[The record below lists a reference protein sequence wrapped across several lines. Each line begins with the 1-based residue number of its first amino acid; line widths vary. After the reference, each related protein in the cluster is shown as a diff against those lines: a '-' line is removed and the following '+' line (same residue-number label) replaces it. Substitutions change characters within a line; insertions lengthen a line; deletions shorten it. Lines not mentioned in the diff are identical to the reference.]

1 MIEVRDLYKS
11 FGENDILKGVNLQME
26 KGKIH
31 ILLGNNGSGKSTI
44 INCMLKL
51 LKYDR
56 GSITLDGEEI
66 EKLNNT
72 VYFKKVSALLESSVN
87 VYDNLS
93 GEENIRYFA
102 GLNRINIKK
111 FDKHL
116 DYIEEFKLENH
127 LDKKVGD
134 YSRGMK
140 QKLSLI
146 IALIS
151 EPDYLLLDEPTLGL
165 DFESTNNII
174 KILKKLAI
182 EQNKSILITSHQI
195 DVIEKLEG
203 ELLFLNNGKV
213 EHFNIMDYSN
223 SISDSYNVKFIQD
236 GRTITKREES
246 HIESFIK
253 NYEEKNI
260 IEIKKNEISLDEI
273 VKVKLDENNK
283 MWIRSCYMWNKILLP
298 RLYS

>member
-11 FGENDILKGVNLQME
+11 FGGNDILKGVNLQME

-66 EKLNNT
+66 EELSNLI
-72 VYFKKVSALLESSVN
+72 YFKKVSALLESSVN

-116 DYIEEFKLENH
+116 EYIKEFKLENH

-151 EPDYLLLDEPTLGL
+151 DPDYLLLDEPTLGL

-203 ELLFLNNGKV
+203 ELLFLNDGKV

-223 SISDSYNVKFIQD
+223 SIPDSYNVKFIQD
-236 GRTITKREES
+236 GKTITKREES
-246 HIESFIK
+246 QIESFIK

-260 IEIKKNEISLDEI
+260 IEIKKM
-273 VKVKLDENNK
+273 KLVW
-283 MWIRSCYMWNKILLP
+283 MRLL
-298 RLYS
+298 R

>member
-1 MIEVRDLYKS
+1 MLEVQDLYKS
-11 FGENDILKGVNLQME
+11 FGENDVLKGVNLQME

-56 GSITLDGEEI
+56 GSITLDGEDI
-66 EKLNNT
+66 EELRNMI
-72 VYFKKVSALLESSVN
+72 YFKKVSALLESSVN

-93 GEENIRYFA
+93 GEENIGYFA

-111 FDKHL
+111 FDNHL
-116 DYIEEFKLENH
+116 DYIKEFKLENH

-151 EPDYLLLDEPTLGL
+151 DPDYLLLDEPTLGL

-223 SISDSYNVKFIQD
+223 SIPDSYNVKFIQD
-236 GRTITKREES
+236 EKTITKREES
-246 HIESFIK
+246 QIESFIK

-260 IEIKKNEISLDEI
+260 IEIRKNEISLDEI

-283 MWIRSCYMWNKILLP
+283 MWIRSCYMWNKVLLP

>member
-56 GSITLDGEEI
+56 GSITLDGEDI
-66 EKLNNT
+66 EELRNMI
-72 VYFKKVSALLESSVN
+72 YFKKVSALLESSVN

-116 DYIEEFKLENH
+116 DYIKEFKLENH

-151 EPDYLLLDEPTLGL
+151 DPDYLLLDEPTLGL

-174 KILKKLAI
+174 KILKQLAI

-203 ELLFLNNGKV
+203 ELFFLNNGKV

-223 SISDSYNVKFIQD
+223 SIPDSYNVKFIQD
-236 GRTITKREES
+236 GKTITKREES
-246 HIESFIK
+246 QIESFIK

-260 IEIKKNEISLDEI
+260 IEIRKNEISLDEI

-283 MWIRSCYMWNKILLP
+283 M
-298 RLYS
+298 

>member
-1 MIEVRDLYKS
+1 MLEVRDLYKS

-66 EKLNNT
+66 EELSNLI
-72 VYFKKVSALLESSVN
+72 YFKKVSALLESSVN

-93 GEENIRYFA
+93 AEENIRYFA

-111 FDKHL
+111 FDNHL
-116 DYIEEFKLENH
+116 DYIKEFKLENH

-151 EPDYLLLDEPTLGL
+151 DPDYLLLDEPTLGL

-203 ELLFLNNGKV
+203 ELLFLNDGKV

-223 SISDSYNVKFIQD
+223 SIPDSYNVKFIKD
-236 GRTITKREES
+236 GKTITKREES
-246 HIESFIK
+246 QIESFIK
-253 NYEEKNI
+253 KYEEKNI

-283 MWIRSCYMWNKILLP
+283 M
-298 RLYS
+298 

>member
-1 MIEVRDLYKS
+1 MLEVRGLYKS
-11 FGENDILKGVNLQME
+11 FGENDVLKGVNLQME

-66 EKLNNT
+66 EELSNLI
-72 VYFKKVSALLESSVN
+72 YFKKVSALLESSVN

-93 GEENIRYFA
+93 AEENIRYFA

-116 DYIEEFKLENH
+116 DYIKEFKLENH

-203 ELLFLNNGKV
+203 ELLFLNDGKV
-213 EHFNIMDYSN
+213 EHFNIMDYSD
-223 SISDSYNVKFIQD
+223 SIPDSYNVKFIQD
-236 GRTITKREES
+236 GKTITRREDS

-253 NYEEKNI
+253 KYEEKNI

-283 MWIRSCYMWNKILLP
+283 M
-298 RLYS
+298 

>member
-1 MIEVRDLYKS
+1 MLEVRDLYKS

-66 EKLNNT
+66 EELSNLI
-72 VYFKKVSALLESSVN
+72 YFKKVSALLESSVN

-93 GEENIRYFA
+93 SEENIRYFA

-116 DYIEEFKLENH
+116 DYIKEFKLENH
-127 LDKKVGD
+127 LYKKVGD

-151 EPDYLLLDEPTLGL
+151 DPDYLLLDEPTLGL

-203 ELLFLNNGKV
+203 ELLFLNDGKV
-213 EHFNIMDYSN
+213 EQFNIMDYSN
-223 SISDSYNVKFIQD
+223 SIPDSYNVKFIQD
-236 GRTITKREES
+236 GKTITKREDS
-246 HIESFIK
+246 QIESFIK
-253 NYEEKNI
+253 KYEEKNI

-283 MWIRSCYMWNKILLP
+283 M
-298 RLYS
+298 

>member
-1 MIEVRDLYKS
+1 MLEVQDLYKS
-11 FGENDILKGVNLQME
+11 FGENDVLKGVNLQME

-56 GSITLDGEEI
+56 GSITLDGEDI
-66 EKLNNT
+66 EELRNMI
-72 VYFKKVSALLESSVN
+72 YFKKVSALLESSVN

-111 FDKHL
+111 FDNHL
-116 DYIEEFKLENH
+116 DYIKEFKLENH

-151 EPDYLLLDEPTLGL
+151 DPDYLLLDEPTLGL

-174 KILKKLAI
+174 KILKQLAI
-182 EQNKSILITSHQI
+182 EQNRSILITSHQI

-236 GRTITKREES
+236 GKTITKREKS

-283 MWIRSCYMWNKILLP
+283 M
-298 RLYS
+298 

>member
-1 MIEVRDLYKS
+1 MLEVRDLYKS

-66 EKLNNT
+66 EELSNMI
-72 VYFKKVSALLESSVN
+72 YFKKVSALLESSVN

-116 DYIEEFKLENH
+116 DYIKEFKLENH

-151 EPDYLLLDEPTLGL
+151 DPDYLLLDEPTLGL
-165 DFESTNNII
+165 DFKSTNNII

-203 ELLFLNNGKV
+203 ELLFLNDGKV

-236 GRTITKREES
+236 GKTITKREES

-283 MWIRSCYMWNKILLP
+283 M
-298 RLYS
+298 

>member
-1 MIEVRDLYKS
+1 MLEVQDLYKS
-11 FGENDILKGVNLQME
+11 FGENDVLKGVNLQME

-56 GSITLDGEEI
+56 GCITLDGEEI
-66 EKLNNT
+66 KELSNL

-102 GLNRINIKK
+102 GLNRINIRK

-116 DYIEEFKLENH
+116 DYIKEFKLENH

-151 EPDYLLLDEPTLGL
+151 DPDYLLLDEPTLGL

-203 ELLFLNNGKV
+203 DLLFLNDGKV

-236 GRTITKREES
+236 GKTITKREES

-283 MWIRSCYMWNKILLP
+283 M
-298 RLYS
+298 

>member
-1 MIEVRDLYKS
+1 MLEVRGLYKS

-111 FDKHL
+111 FEKHL
-116 DYIEEFKLENH
+116 DYIKEFKLENH

-151 EPDYLLLDEPTLGL
+151 DPDYLLLDEPTLGL

-213 EHFNIMDYSN
+213 EHFNIMDYSD
-223 SISDSYNVKFIQD
+223 SITDSYNVKFIQD
-236 GRTITKREES
+236 GKTITRREDS

-253 NYEEKNI
+253 KYEEKNI

-283 MWIRSCYMWNKILLP
+283 M
-298 RLYS
+298 

>member
-11 FGENDILKGVNLQME
+11 FGGNDILKGVNLQME

-66 EKLNNT
+66 EELSNLI
-72 VYFKKVSALLESSVN
+72 YFKKVSALLESSVN

-116 DYIEEFKLENH
+116 EYIKEFKLENH

-151 EPDYLLLDEPTLGL
+151 DPDYLLLDEPTLGL

-203 ELLFLNNGKV
+203 ELLFLNDGKV

-223 SISDSYNVKFIQD
+223 SIPDSYNVKFIQD
-236 GRTITKREES
+236 GKTITKREES
-246 HIESFIK
+246 QIESFIK

-260 IEIKKNEISLDEI
+260 IEIKKM
-273 VKVKLDENNK
+273 KLVW
-283 MWIRSCYMWNKILLP
+283 MRLLRWN
-298 RLYS
+298 

>member
-1 MIEVRDLYKS
+1 MLEVRDLYKS
-11 FGENDILKGVNLQME
+11 FGENDVLKGVNLQME

-31 ILLGNNGSGKSTI
+31 VLLGNNGSGKSTI

-66 EKLNNT
+66 EKLKNT

-111 FDKHL
+111 FDRHL
-116 DYIEEFKLENH
+116 DYIKEFKLENH

-151 EPDYLLLDEPTLGL
+151 NPDYLLLDEPTLGL

-203 ELLFLNNGKV
+203 ELLFLNDGKV
-213 EHFNIMDYSN
+213 EYFNIMDYSN
-223 SISDSYNVKFIQD
+223 SIPDSYNVKFIQD
-236 GRTITKREES
+236 GKTITRREDS

-283 MWIRSCYMWNKILLP
+283 M
-298 RLYS
+298 

>member
-1 MIEVRDLYKS
+1 MLEVRDLYKS

-66 EKLNNT
+66 EELSNL

-111 FDKHL
+111 FEKHL
-116 DYIEEFKLENH
+116 DYIKEFKLENH

-151 EPDYLLLDEPTLGL
+151 DPDYLLLDEPTLGL

-203 ELLFLNNGKV
+203 ELLFLNDGKV

-223 SISDSYNVKFIQD
+223 SIPDSYNVKFIQD
-236 GRTITKREES
+236 GKTITRREDS
-246 HIESFIK
+246 QIESFIK

-283 MWIRSCYMWNKILLP
+283 M
-298 RLYS
+298 

>member
-11 FGENDILKGVNLQME
+11 FGGNDILKGVNLQME

-116 DYIEEFKLENH
+116 DYIKEFKLENH

-151 EPDYLLLDEPTLGL
+151 DPDYLLLDEPTLGL

-203 ELLFLNNGKV
+203 ELLFLNDGKI

-223 SISDSYNVKFIQD
+223 SIPDSYNVKFIQD
-236 GRTITKREES
+236 GKTIIKREES
-246 HIESFIK
+246 QIESFIR

-283 MWIRSCYMWNKILLP
+283 M
-298 RLYS
+298 

>member
-1 MIEVRDLYKS
+1 MLEVRDLYKS

-66 EKLNNT
+66 EELSNM

-111 FDKHL
+111 FDKHS
-116 DYIEEFKLENH
+116 DYIKEFKLENH

-151 EPDYLLLDEPTLGL
+151 DPDYLLLDEPTLGL

-203 ELLFLNNGKV
+203 ELLFLNDGKV

-236 GRTITKREES
+236 GKTITKREES

-273 VKVKLDENNK
+273 VRVKLDENNK
-283 MWIRSCYMWNKILLP
+283 M
-298 RLYS
+298 

>member
-283 MWIRSCYMWNKILLP
+283 M
-298 RLYS
+298 

>member
-1 MIEVRDLYKS
+1 MLEVRDLYKS

-66 EKLNNT
+66 EELSNLI
-72 VYFKKVSALLESSVN
+72 YFKKVSALLESSVN

-116 DYIEEFKLENH
+116 EYIKEFKLENH

-151 EPDYLLLDEPTLGL
+151 DPDYLLLDEPTLGL

-203 ELLFLNNGKV
+203 ELLFLNDGKV

-223 SISDSYNVKFIQD
+223 SIPDSYNVKFIQD
-236 GRTITKREES
+236 GKTITKREES
-246 HIESFIK
+246 QIESFIR

-260 IEIKKNEISLDEI
+260 IEIKKM
-273 VKVKLDENNK
+273 KLVW
-283 MWIRSCYMWNKILLP
+283 M
-298 RLYS
+298 RL

>member
-1 MIEVRDLYKS
+1 MLEVRDLYKS

-66 EKLNNT
+66 EELSNFI
-72 VYFKKVSALLESSVN
+72 YFKKVSALLESSVN

-116 DYIEEFKLENH
+116 DYIKEFKLENH

-151 EPDYLLLDEPTLGL
+151 DPDYLLLDEPTLGL

-203 ELLFLNNGKV
+203 ELLFLNDGKV

-236 GRTITKREES
+236 GKTITKREDS
-246 HIESFIK
+246 QIESFIK

-283 MWIRSCYMWNKILLP
+283 M
-298 RLYS
+298 

>member
-1 MIEVRDLYKS
+1 MLEVQDLYKS
-11 FGENDILKGVNLQME
+11 FGKNDVLKGVNLQME

-44 INCMLKL
+44 INCILKL

-66 EKLNNT
+66 EELSNLI
-72 VYFKKVSALLESSVN
+72 YFKKVSALLESSVN

-93 GEENIRYFA
+93 AEENIRYFA

-116 DYIEEFKLENH
+116 DYIKEFKLENH

-151 EPDYLLLDEPTLGL
+151 DPDYLLLDEPTLGL

-203 ELLFLNNGKV
+203 ELLFLNDGKV

-236 GRTITKREES
+236 GKTITKREES

-253 NYEEKNI
+253 NYEDKNI

-283 MWIRSCYMWNKILLP
+283 M
-298 RLYS
+298 

>member
-1 MIEVRDLYKS
+1 MLEVRGLYKS

-116 DYIEEFKLENH
+116 DYIKEFKLENH

-151 EPDYLLLDEPTLGL
+151 DPDYLLLDEPTLGL

-213 EHFNIMDYSN
+213 ERFNIMDYSN
-223 SISDSYNVKFIQD
+223 SIPDSYNVKFIQD

-246 HIESFIK
+246 QIESFIK

-260 IEIKKNEISLDEI
+260 IEIRKNEISLDEI

-283 MWIRSCYMWNKILLP
+283 M
-298 RLYS
+298 

>member
-1 MIEVRDLYKS
+1 MLEVRDLYKS

-66 EKLNNT
+66 EELSNL

-93 GEENIRYFA
+93 AKENIRYFA

-116 DYIEEFKLENH
+116 DYIKEFKLENH

-151 EPDYLLLDEPTLGL
+151 DPDYLLLDEPTLGL

-203 ELLFLNNGKV
+203 ELLFLNDGKV

-236 GRTITKREES
+236 GKTITRREDS
-246 HIESFIK
+246 QIESFIK

-283 MWIRSCYMWNKILLP
+283 M
-298 RLYS
+298 

>member
-56 GSITLDGEEI
+56 GSITLDGEDI
-66 EKLNNT
+66 EELRNMI
-72 VYFKKVSALLESSVN
+72 YFKKVSALLESSVN

-116 DYIEEFKLENH
+116 DYVKEFKLENQ

-151 EPDYLLLDEPTLGL
+151 DPDYLLLDEPTLGL

-174 KILKKLAI
+174 KILKRLAI

-203 ELLFLNNGKV
+203 ELFFLNNGKV

-223 SISDSYNVKFIQD
+223 SIPDSYNVKFIQD
-236 GRTITKREES
+236 GKTITKREES
-246 HIESFIK
+246 QIESFIK

-260 IEIKKNEISLDEI
+260 IEIRKNEISLDEI

-283 MWIRSCYMWNKILLP
+283 M
-298 RLYS
+298 

>member
-1 MIEVRDLYKS
+1 MLEVQDLYKS
-11 FGENDILKGVNLQME
+11 FGENDVLKGVNLQME

-66 EKLNNT
+66 EELSNLI
-72 VYFKKVSALLESSVN
+72 YFKKISALLESSVN

-93 GEENIRYFA
+93 AEENIRYFA

-116 DYIEEFKLENH
+116 DYIKEFKLENH

-195 DVIEKLEG
+195 DVIEKLGG
-203 ELLFLNNGKV
+203 ELLFLNDGKV

-246 HIESFIK
+246 QIESFIK

-260 IEIKKNEISLDEI
+260 IEIRKNEISLDEI

-283 MWIRSCYMWNKILLP
+283 M
-298 RLYS
+298 

>member
-1 MIEVRDLYKS
+1 MLEVRDLYKS
-11 FGENDILKGVNLQME
+11 FGKNDVLKGVNLQME

-66 EKLNNT
+66 EELSNMI
-72 VYFKKVSALLESSVN
+72 YFKKTSALLESSVN

-116 DYIEEFKLENH
+116 DYIKEFKLENH

-151 EPDYLLLDEPTLGL
+151 DPDYLLLDEPTLGL

-213 EHFNIMDYSN
+213 EHFNIMDYSS
-223 SISDSYNVKFIQD
+223 SIPDSYNVKFIQD
-236 GRTITKREES
+236 GKTITKREES

-283 MWIRSCYMWNKILLP
+283 M
-298 RLYS
+298 

>member
-11 FGENDILKGVNLQME
+11 FGGNDILKGVNLQME

-66 EKLNNT
+66 EELSNLI
-72 VYFKKVSALLESSVN
+72 YFKKVSALLESSVN

-116 DYIEEFKLENH
+116 EYIKEFKLENH

-151 EPDYLLLDEPTLGL
+151 DPDYLLLDEPTLGL

-203 ELLFLNNGKV
+203 ELLFLNDGKI

-223 SISDSYNVKFIQD
+223 SIPDSYNVKFIQD
-236 GRTITKREES
+236 GKTITKREES
-246 HIESFIK
+246 QIESFIR

-283 MWIRSCYMWNKILLP
+283 M
-298 RLYS
+298 

>member
-1 MIEVRDLYKS
+1 MLEVRDLYKS

-56 GSITLDGEEI
+56 GSITLDGEDI
-66 EKLNNT
+66 EELRNMI
-72 VYFKKVSALLESSVN
+72 YFKKVSALLESSVN

-111 FDKHL
+111 FDNHL
-116 DYIEEFKLENH
+116 DYIKEFKLENH

-151 EPDYLLLDEPTLGL
+151 DPDYLLLDEPTLGL

-203 ELLFLNNGKV
+203 ELLFLNDGKV

-223 SISDSYNVKFIQD
+223 SIPDSYNVKFIQD
-236 GRTITKREES
+236 GKTITKREES
-246 HIESFIK
+246 QIESFIK

-283 MWIRSCYMWNKILLP
+283 M
-298 RLYS
+298 

>member
-1 MIEVRDLYKS
+1 MLEVRDLYKS

-56 GSITLDGEEI
+56 GSITLDGDEI
-66 EKLNNT
+66 EELSNLI
-72 VYFKKVSALLESSVN
+72 YFKKVSALLESSVN

-111 FDKHL
+111 FNKHL
-116 DYIEEFKLENH
+116 DYIKEFKLENH

-151 EPDYLLLDEPTLGL
+151 DPDYLLLDEPTLGL

-213 EHFNIMDYSN
+213 EHFNIIDYSN
-223 SISDSYNVKFIQD
+223 SIPDSYNVKFIQD
-236 GRTITKREES
+236 GKTITKREES

-283 MWIRSCYMWNKILLP
+283 M
-298 RLYS
+298 

>member
-56 GSITLDGEEI
+56 GSITLDGEDI
-66 EKLNNT
+66 EELRNMI
-72 VYFKKVSALLESSVN
+72 YFKKVSALLESSVN

-116 DYIEEFKLENH
+116 DYVKEFKLENQ
-127 LDKKVGD
+127 LDRKVRD

-151 EPDYLLLDEPTLGL
+151 DPDYLLLDEPTLGL

-203 ELLFLNNGKV
+203 ELFFLNNGKV

-223 SISDSYNVKFIQD
+223 SIPDSYNVKFIQD
-236 GRTITKREES
+236 GKTITKREES
-246 HIESFIK
+246 QIESFIK

-260 IEIKKNEISLDEI
+260 IEIRKNEISLDEI

-283 MWIRSCYMWNKILLP
+283 M
-298 RLYS
+298 

>member
-1 MIEVRDLYKS
+1 MLEIRDLYKS

-51 LKYDR
+51 LKSDS

-116 DYIEEFKLENH
+116 DYIKEFKLENH

-195 DVIEKLEG
+195 DVIEKLGG
-203 ELLFLNNGKV
+203 ELLFLNDGKV

-246 HIESFIK
+246 QIESFIK

-260 IEIKKNEISLDEI
+260 IEIRKNEISLDEI

-283 MWIRSCYMWNKILLP
+283 M
-298 RLYS
+298 

>member
-1 MIEVRDLYKS
+1 MLEVRDLYKS

-66 EKLNNT
+66 EELSNMI
-72 VYFKKVSALLESSVN
+72 YFKKVSALLESSVN

-116 DYIEEFKLENH
+116 DYIKEFKLENH

-151 EPDYLLLDEPTLGL
+151 DPDYLLLDEPTLGL

-203 ELLFLNNGKV
+203 ELLFLNDGKV

-236 GRTITKREES
+236 GKTITKREES

-283 MWIRSCYMWNKILLP
+283 M
-298 RLYS
+298 

>member
-1 MIEVRDLYKS
+1 MLEVRDLYKS

-93 GEENIRYFA
+93 AEENIRYFA
-102 GLNRINIKK
+102 GLNRINIKQ

-116 DYIEEFKLENH
+116 DYIKEFKLENH
-127 LDKKVGD
+127 LYKKVGD

-151 EPDYLLLDEPTLGL
+151 DPDYLLLDEPTLGL

-203 ELLFLNNGKV
+203 ELLFLNDGKV
-213 EHFNIMDYSN
+213 EHFNIMDYSD
-223 SISDSYNVKFIQD
+223 SIPDSYNVKFIQD
-236 GRTITKREES
+236 GKTITRREDS
-246 HIESFIK
+246 HIENFIK

-283 MWIRSCYMWNKILLP
+283 M
-298 RLYS
+298 

>member
-1 MIEVRDLYKS
+1 MLEVRGLYKS
-11 FGENDILKGVNLQME
+11 FGENDVLKGVNLQME

-72 VYFKKVSALLESSVN
+72 VYFKKISALLESSVN

-116 DYIEEFKLENH
+116 DYIKEFKLENH

-213 EHFNIMDYSN
+213 EHFNIMDYSD
-223 SISDSYNVKFIQD
+223 SITDSYNVKFIQD
-236 GRTITKREES
+236 GKTITRREDS

-253 NYEEKNI
+253 KYEEKNI

-283 MWIRSCYMWNKILLP
+283 M
-298 RLYS
+298 

>member
-1 MIEVRDLYKS
+1 MLEVRDLYKS

-66 EKLNNT
+66 EELSNLI
-72 VYFKKVSALLESSVN
+72 YFKKVSALLESSVN

-116 DYIEEFKLENH
+116 EYIKEFKLENH

-151 EPDYLLLDEPTLGL
+151 DPDYLLLDEPTLGL

-203 ELLFLNNGKV
+203 ELLFLNDGKV

-223 SISDSYNVKFIQD
+223 SIPDSYNVKFIQD
-236 GRTITKREES
+236 GKTITKREES
-246 HIESFIK
+246 QIESFIR

-283 MWIRSCYMWNKILLP
+283 M
-298 RLYS
+298 

>member
-1 MIEVRDLYKS
+1 MLEVRDLYKS

-66 EKLNNT
+66 EELSNL

-93 GEENIRYFA
+93 AEENIRYFA

-116 DYIEEFKLENH
+116 DYIKEFKLENH

-151 EPDYLLLDEPTLGL
+151 DPDYLLLDEPTLGL

-203 ELLFLNNGKV
+203 ELLFLNDGKV

-236 GRTITKREES
+236 GKTITRREES

-283 MWIRSCYMWNKILLP
+283 M
-298 RLYS
+298 

>member
-1 MIEVRDLYKS
+1 MLEVRDLYKS

-56 GSITLDGEEI
+56 GFITLDGEEI
-66 EKLNNT
+66 EELSNL

-93 GEENIRYFA
+93 AEENIRYFA

-116 DYIEEFKLENH
+116 DYIKEFKLENH

-151 EPDYLLLDEPTLGL
+151 DPDYLLLDEPTLGL

-203 ELLFLNNGKV
+203 ELLFLNDGKV

-236 GRTITKREES
+236 GKTITRREES

-283 MWIRSCYMWNKILLP
+283 M
-298 RLYS
+298 

>member
-1 MIEVRDLYKS
+1 MLEVRGLYKS
-11 FGENDILKGVNLQME
+11 FGENDVLKGVNLQME

-66 EKLNNT
+66 EELSNLI
-72 VYFKKVSALLESSVN
+72 YFKKVSALLESSVN

-93 GEENIRYFA
+93 AEENIRYFA

-116 DYIEEFKLENH
+116 DYIKEFKLENH

-151 EPDYLLLDEPTLGL
+151 DPDYLLLDEPTLGL

-236 GRTITKREES
+236 GKTITRREDS

-283 MWIRSCYMWNKILLP
+283 M
-298 RLYS
+298 

>member
-1 MIEVRDLYKS
+1 MLEVRGLYKS
-11 FGENDILKGVNLQME
+11 FGENDVLKGVNLQME

-72 VYFKKVSALLESSVN
+72 VYFKKISALLESSVN

-116 DYIEEFKLENH
+116 DYIKEFKLENH

-195 DVIEKLEG
+195 DVIEKLGG
-203 ELLFLNNGKV
+203 ELLFLNDGKV

-236 GRTITKREES
+236 GKTITRREDS
-246 HIESFIK
+246 QIENFIK

-283 MWIRSCYMWNKILLP
+283 M
-298 RLYS
+298 

>member
-1 MIEVRDLYKS
+1 MLEVQDLYKS
-11 FGENDILKGVNLQME
+11 FGENDVLKGVNLQME

-56 GSITLDGEEI
+56 GSITLDGEDI
-66 EKLNNT
+66 EELRNMI
-72 VYFKKVSALLESSVN
+72 YFKKVSALLESSVN

-93 GEENIRYFA
+93 GEENIGYFA

-111 FDKHL
+111 FDNHL
-116 DYIEEFKLENH
+116 DYIKEFKLENH

-151 EPDYLLLDEPTLGL
+151 DPDYLLLDEPTLGL

-223 SISDSYNVKFIQD
+223 SIPDSYNVKFIQD
-236 GRTITKREES
+236 EKTITKREES
-246 HIESFIK
+246 QIESFIK

-260 IEIKKNEISLDEI
+260 IEIRKNEISLDEI

-283 MWIRSCYMWNKILLP
+283 M
-298 RLYS
+298 

>member
-1 MIEVRDLYKS
+1 MLEVRDLYKS

-66 EKLNNT
+66 EELSNL

-93 GEENIRYFA
+93 AEENIRYFA
-102 GLNRINIKK
+102 GLNRINIKQ

-116 DYIEEFKLENH
+116 DYIKEFKLENH
-127 LDKKVGD
+127 LYKKVGD

-151 EPDYLLLDEPTLGL
+151 DPDYLLLDEPTLGL

-203 ELLFLNNGKV
+203 ELLFLNDGKV
-213 EHFNIMDYSN
+213 EHFNIMDYSD
-223 SISDSYNVKFIQD
+223 SIPDSYNVKFIQD
-236 GRTITKREES
+236 GKTITRREDS
-246 HIESFIK
+246 HIENFIK

-283 MWIRSCYMWNKILLP
+283 M
-298 RLYS
+298 

>member
-1 MIEVRDLYKS
+1 MLEVQDLYKS
-11 FGENDILKGVNLQME
+11 FGKNDVLKGVNLQME

-66 EKLNNT
+66 EELSNLI
-72 VYFKKVSALLESSVN
+72 YFKKVSALLESSVN

-116 DYIEEFKLENH
+116 DYIKEFKLENH

-151 EPDYLLLDEPTLGL
+151 DPEYLLLDEPTLGL

-203 ELLFLNNGKV
+203 ELLFLNDGKV

-236 GRTITKREES
+236 GKTITKREES

-283 MWIRSCYMWNKILLP
+283 M
-298 RLYS
+298 